1 MPVVAW
7 MVGIFALSAS
17 RRPLGPACETAWAD
31 LTGRLAQVIEY
42 AGLALWLAHALSHN
56 RPEWRA
62 MTLAIIVTA
71 GYAVI
76 DGAHQDVV
84 PGRESC
90 LAGLACDT
98 IGGAAGLMAAR
109 IHSGGACD
117 AE

>member
-1 MPVVAW
+1 
-7 MVGIFALSAS
+7 
-17 RRPLGPACETAWAD
+17 
-31 LTGRLAQVIEY
+31 
-42 AGLALWLAHALSHN
+42 
-56 RPEWRA
+56 